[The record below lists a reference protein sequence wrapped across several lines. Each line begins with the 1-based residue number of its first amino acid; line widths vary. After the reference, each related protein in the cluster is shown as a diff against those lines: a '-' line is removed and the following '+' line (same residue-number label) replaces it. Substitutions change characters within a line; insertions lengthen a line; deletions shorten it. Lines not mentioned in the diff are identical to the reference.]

1 MTHVIDDTQDL
12 GRAGGP
18 GAPKP
23 PTEDDGTTGFLG
35 LSLPQLLGGAGAAVS
50 SAVVAS
56 YLGVAGTLIGA
67 ALGSIVS
74 TVSAALYTNWAET
87 AHGRLPTARRVAV
100 IDGSRRGD
108 SSEPVPS
115 TARGPVV
122 ITAGRAGRK
131 RRLRRLIAGAVAV
144 FVLAIGV
151 VTAIELGLGHPVSGQ
166 EQRGGTSIG
175 NVVGTTQTTP
185 VQAPSAPATDAPT
198 VSPSD
203 GTTSTPSEPT
213 PSSPSNDG
221 GATGTSTPGD
231 GATPTQHPTPAPGA
245 GDAAQPTAPAT

>member
-1 MTHVIDDTQDL
+1 MTHVIDETQDL
-12 GRAGGP
+12 NRAGGP
-18 GAPKP
+18 GAPEP
-23 PTEDDGTTGFLG
+23 PSEDDETKGFLG

-67 ALGSIVS
+67 AVGSIVS

-87 AHGRLPTARRVAV
+87 AHGKLPTARRVAV
-100 IDGSRRGD
+100 IDGSRRAG
-108 SSEPVPS
+108 STVPGPG
-115 TARGPVV
+115 TGRGTVV

-131 RRLRRLIAGAVAV
+131 RRLRRLIAGVVAV

-175 NVVGTTQTTP
+175 SVVGVTEPTP
-185 VQAPSAPATDAPT
+185 SQAPTAPATDAPPT
-198 VSPSD
+198 D
-203 GTTSTPSEPT
+203 GVT
-213 PSSPSNDG
+213 
-221 GATGTSTPGD
+221 
-231 GATPTQHPTPAPGA
+231 
-245 GDAAQPTAPAT
+245 TAPADPGASADQTPTSTSSPPQGSTAPPTDAPTSAGEGGTPQPEVSSPAN